1 MRATFSEE
9 MQEASVMN
17 AFKLFRKGPTN
28 QIAAAVTYDA
38 ATDTATLN
46 PTNNLKRGV
55 IYKAVV
61 STLAKDV
68 EGNRLAQDDSPLERE
83 RTASTC
89 ELRCVCGGSGHITGP
104 SPSPS
109 ALALIHRS
117 AWKVNSR
124 DSTSRT
130 LHSLPL
136 WER

>member
-1 MRATFSEE
+1 
-9 MQEASVMN
+9 MN

-68 EGNRLAQDDSPLERE
+68 EGNRLDQDDSPLERE
-83 RTASTC
+83 NRQH
-89 ELRCVCGGSGHITGP
+89 LRAPLCMRRIRAYHRP

>member
-1 MRATFSEE
+1 

-68 EGNRLAQDDSPLERE
+68 EGNRLDQDDSPLERE
-83 RTASTC
+83 
-89 ELRCVCGGSGHITGP
+89 P
-104 SPSPS
+104 P
-109 ALALIHRS
+109 ALASSVVYAEDQGIS
-117 AWKVNSR
+117 QA
-124 DSTSRT
+124 
-130 LHSLPL
+130 PL
-136 WER
+136 LRLLL

>member
-1 MRATFSEE
+1 
-9 MQEASVMN
+9 MN

-68 EGNRLAQDDSPLERE
+68 EGNRLDQDDSPLERE
-83 RTASTC
+83 NRQH
-89 ELRCVCGGSGHITGP
+89 LRAPLCMRRIRAYHRPLSFAFCSSPYSPECVEGEFSGLHIQD
-104 SPSPS
+104 
-109 ALALIHRS
+109 AA
-117 AWKVNSR
+117 
-124 DSTSRT
+124 
-130 LHSLPL
+130 
-136 WER
+136 